1 MLTLD
6 RISSIEATRAVQP
19 YTSVMY
25 GVAPSAAPV
34 RAEVKASEEDAQA
47 TQTKLQAQQ
56 QAANAGDTGQGYRG
70 CHRRPA
76 HDTDTNT
83 RRRHLARPAA
93 PERPHHIV
101 AANQG
106 SGIQPEWQRGYCHP
120 GLHPSRNL
128 RELRGTALRYAGMN
142 NGATGNVQENFKAY
156 RWQQRALRH
165 LRMDSWVLFI
175 CEWQ

>member
-34 RAEVKASEEDAQA
+34 RAEVKGLGGRRAGHADKIAGP
-47 TQTKLQAQQ
+47 
-56 QAANAGDTGQGYRG
+56 AAGGQRRRHRTGYRG
-70 CHRRPA
+70 YHRRPA

-156 RWQQRALRH
+156 RWQHRALRH